1 MFFVKELSIVRHK
14 MKLEPTFFQAVEEQ
28 SGEAPASEEA
38 PAEEAPVEPETAAET
53 KAAPAAASDDP
64 ATAFPGERRVSM
76 VEQTCCGGFAQ
87 KSKICAIQ

>member
-1 MFFVKELSIVRHK
+1 